1 VTVPSNYRVSLFL
14 PDLSGGGAE
23 RVTLDLATG
32 LLQAGADVDL
42 VVGSLRGPLT
52 TSVPDGVRVVDLGV
66 ARIARALG
74 PLRRYL
80 RSVRPDALVAG
91 LTHAN
96 VLAVLA
102 ARSVRP
108 RVRVVVVHHNTLS
121 MSVQHAP
128 AAADRAAPLL
138 VRVAYPL
145 ADRVVA
151 VSAGVADDLAT
162 RAHLPR
168 ERIDVV
174 YNPMVFDRL
183 RSAGDAPPPHAW
195 LADDGLRV
203 VLAVGRLH
211 EQKDFPTLIR
221 AMSLLPD
228 DHRLLILGDGAERG
242 PLSALIERLDL
253 GERVDLVGFVP
264 NPYPFFRHADVFVL
278 SSRWEGLPTVLVE
291 ALAFPV
297 ALVATDC
304 PSGPAEILADGR
316 WGTLVPVGDE
326 RAIAS
331 AVLATGSSERG
342 RPPEALSPYDLR
354 HVTQQYLEVISGV
367 PGTSSAP
374 NQGAPR

>member
-1 VTVPSNYRVSLFL
+1 VTVRPNHHVALLL

-32 LLQAGADVDL
+32 MLEEGVDVDL
-42 VVGSLRGPLT
+42 VVGSFRGPLT
-52 TSVPDGVRVVDLGV
+52 GSVPDGVRVVDLGV

-80 RSVRPDALVAG
+80 QNARPDALVAG

-96 VLAVLA
+96 VLAILA

-108 RVRVVVVHHNTLS
+108 RVPVLVVQHNTLS
-121 MSVQHAP
+121 LAVQHASAP
-128 AAADRAAPLL
+128 ADRAAPLL
-138 VRVAYPL
+138 IRAVYPF

-151 VSAGVADDLAT
+151 VSAGVADDMAART
-162 RAHLPR
+162 RLPR
-168 ERIDVV
+168 RRIDVV

-183 RSAGDAPPPHAW
+183 LAAGEAPPPHPW

-203 VLAVGRLH
+203 VLGVGRLQ
-211 EQKDFPTLIR
+211 EQKDFATLIR

-228 DHRLLILGDGAERG
+228 DHRLLILGEGPERQPLTALAERLG
-242 PLSALIERLDL
+242 VGDRVELLGFLS
-253 GERVDLVGFVP
+253 

-297 ALVATDC
+297 SLVSTNC
-304 PSGPAEILADGR
+304 PSGPSEILDGGR
-316 WGTLVPVGDE
+316 WGELVPVGDE
-326 RAIAS
+326 TAIAS
-331 AVLATGSSERG
+331 AVLTAESSAG
-342 RPPEALSPYDLR
+342 TRPPEAFAAYDLR
-354 HVTQQYLEVISGV
+354 RVTQQYLELISGL
-367 PGTSSAP
+367 PGTSVP
-374 NQGAPR
+374 NRGAPR

>member
-1 VTVPSNYRVSLFL
+1 MPPTRRVSLFL

-32 LLQAGADVDL
+32 LLEAGVDVDL
-42 VVGSLRGPLT
+42 VVGSFRGALT
-52 TSVPDGVRVVDLGV
+52 GSVPDGARVVDLGV

-80 RSVRPDALVAG
+80 RDVRPDALVSG

-108 RVRVVVVHHNTLS
+108 RIPVVVVHHNTLS
-121 MSVQHAP
+121 PAVQHASAP
-128 AAADRAAPLL
+128 ADRAAPPL
-138 VRVAYPL
+138 VRAAYPL

-162 RAHLPR
+162 RAHLRR

-183 RSAGDAPPPHAW
+183 VSAGDAPPPHPW

-203 VLAVGRLH
+203 VLGVGRLH
-211 EQKDFPTLIR
+211 EQKDFATLIR

-228 DHRLLILGDGAERG
+228 DHRLLVLGEGAERG
-242 PLSALIERLDL
+242 PLTALAGRLGL
-253 GERVDLVGFVP
+253 GDRVDLVGFVS

-304 PSGPAEILADGR
+304 PSGPREILDGGR
-316 WGTLVPVGDE
+316 WGSLVPVGDE
-326 RAIAS
+326 TAIAS
-331 AVLATGSSERG
+331 AVLAADPSARV
-342 RPPEALSPYDLR
+342 RPPEALAAYDLR
-354 HVTQQYLEVISGV
+354 RVTEQYLELV
-367 PGTSSAP
+367 PGLPGTFSADR
-374 NQGAPR
+374 GARR